1 MRLEDFPKDL
11 RDAVEMAGWTAADAF
26 LSTLEQRL
34 PLCEWG
40 GYQPEIGPLV
50 AGILRNVRSALTGG
64 AIKGE
69 TDDDERTRIQS

>member
-1 MRLEDFPKDL
+1 MKIEDFPKDI
-11 RDAVEMAGWTAADAF
+11 RDAVEIASWTAADAF

-34 PLCEWG
+34 PLCQWG

-50 AGILRNVRSALTGG
+50 AGILRNARNALTGG

-69 TDDDERTRIQS
+69 TDERTRIES